1 MSFVTVLVGFLVS
14 YRDQIWRE
22 LYGVC
27 SFGISWNAWLGLK
40 QGGSESKWG
49 VLLVVFVSFIHLVSG
64 ELFVLS
70 VGVLLFAV
78 LLL

>member
-1 MSFVTVLVGFLVS
+1 M
-14 YRDQIWRE
+14 
-22 LYGVC
+22 
-27 SFGISWNAWLGLK
+27 GLK
-40 QGGSESKWG
+40 QGGSESKWW
-49 VLLVVFVSFIHLVSG
+49 VLLVIFVSFIHLVSG